1 MDIKRGR
8 EKTVASPD
16 GEARKKKGSLFRRAS
31 LSRKKNKEEAKMRSK
46 SKDRYAEHSQSTN
59 TLSMANKVERVSKT
73 YKTVL
78 ESTNQRPNVGQHSN
92 FISFWD
98 AYSFTHEFLCSM
110 IEFRWRAWFF
120 RKEKSQIFIPTTWPQ
135 ITFRSAQF
143 KNQKQRFCSKAN
155 FGSWKYCSYK
165 TTGRLCQTKWL
176 PWRRFTWNCQK
187 FNLWNRRSWF
197 DRSKYLS
204 KSWS

>member
-59 TLSMANKVERVSKT
+59 TLSMSNKVERVSKT

-92 FISFWD
+92 FISF
-98 AYSFTHEFLCSM
+98 
-110 IEFRWRAWFF
+110 
-120 RKEKSQIFIPTTWPQ
+120 
-135 ITFRSAQF
+135 
-143 KNQKQRFCSKAN
+143 
-155 FGSWKYCSYK
+155 
-165 TTGRLCQTKWL
+165 
-176 PWRRFTWNCQK
+176 
-187 FNLWNRRSWF
+187 
-197 DRSKYLS
+197 
-204 KSWS
+204 